1 MITLIILH
9 TIYIRTKYIIYVN
22 IQKLMEH
29 ILLKNIM
36 DAKQETE
43 MVRARLLIMLE
54 ETNVQKQPLIH
65 IGEKQKINTNVKVSF
80 I

>member
-1 MITLIILH
+1 MTTLITLH
-9 TIYIRTKYIIYVN
+9 TVYIRTKCIIYVN

-54 ETNVQKQPLIH
+54 ETNVQKQTLIY
-65 IGEKQKINTNVKVSF
+65 IGEKQKINTNIKVSF

>member
-1 MITLIILH
+1 
-9 TIYIRTKYIIYVN
+9 
-22 IQKLMEH
+22 MEH

-65 IGEKQKINTNVKVSF
+65 TGEKQKINTNIKVSF